1 VTPRCLRPGAK
12 ASAPGIKSERQEFC
26 SRASKP
32 PTKSNSSR
40 MLIDSHAHIQGKE
53 YAGEAAAVIERARS
67 AGVEKIIAVGGAGDM
82 SSNTEAV
89 ALAEAYPNVFATVG
103 MHPHDA
109 KDVGADDLAIL
120 KKLAARPKVVA
131 VGETGLDY
139 YYNHSA
145 HDVQRRVFAQFIHMA
160 LETDLPLVV
169 HERDGAREAA
179 ELLSNEGAGRLRG
192 VIHCFTG
199 TYEAARAYLDL
210 GFYLSFTG
218 IITFKNAEPLR
229 DVVRK
234 VPLDRMLV
242 ETDSPYLTPVPHRG
256 RRNEPAYVRFV
267 AETIASLKGIP
278 VEEIARITS
287 ANVEALFG
295 V

>member
-1 VTPRCLRPGAK
+1 
-12 ASAPGIKSERQEFC
+12 
-26 SRASKP
+26 
-32 PTKSNSSR
+32 

-53 YAGEAAAVIERARS
+53 YADERHAVIARARA

-89 ALAEAYPNVFATVG
+89 ALADSFPNVYATVG

-109 KDVGADDLAIL
+109 KDVGEDELREL
-120 KKLAARPKVVA
+120 RNLTSHPKVVA

-145 HDVQRRVFAQFIHMA
+145 HDVQRRVFTHFIHMA
-160 LETDLPLVV
+160 RDTGLPLVV
-169 HERDGAREAA
+169 HERDAAQQAA
-179 ELLSNEGAGRLRG
+179 ELLRSEGGGELRG

-199 TYEAARAYLDL
+199 DYAAARAYLDL

-229 DVVRK
+229 EVVRK
-234 VPLDRMLV
+234 VGLERILV
-242 ETDSPYLTPVPHRG
+242 ETDSPFLTPVPHRG
-256 RRNEPAYVRFV
+256 KRNEPAYVRFV
-267 AETIASLKGIP
+267 AETIAKF
-278 VEEIARITS
+278 ERD
-287 ANVEALFG
+287 
-295 V
+295 

>member
-1 VTPRCLRPGAK
+1 
-12 ASAPGIKSERQEFC
+12 
-26 SRASKP
+26 
-32 PTKSNSSR
+32 

-53 YAGEAAAVIERARS
+53 YAGEQEAVIVRARE

-82 SSNTEAV
+82 SSNLEAI
-89 ALAEAYPNVFATVG
+89 ALADSFTNVYATVG

-109 KDVGADDLAIL
+109 KDVGEGELCRL
-120 KKLAARPKVVA
+120 RELTSHPKVIA

-139 YYNHSA
+139 YYNHSP
-145 HDVQRRVFAQFIHMA
+145 HDVQCRVFSHFIHMA
-160 LETDLPLVV
+160 RETGLPIVV
-169 HERDGAREAA
+169 HERDAARESA
-179 ELLSNEGAGRLRG
+179 ELLRGEGAGELRG

-199 TYEAARAYLDL
+199 DYAAARDYLDL

-229 DVVRK
+229 EIVRK
-234 VPLDRMLV
+234 VPLERILV
-242 ETDSPYLTPVPHRG
+242 ETDSPFLTPVPHRG

-267 AETIASLKGIP
+267 AETIASLKRLP
-278 VEEIARITS
+278 LEEVAHVTS
-287 ANVEALFG
+287 GNVQALFR